1 MRTLSTWS
9 GLLLSTFGLVCAASC
24 AGPPTRRPIEEL
36 YREALEASRLAQ
48 DPAVD
53 AVAEANA
60 LARSSAE
67 NDERN
72 SPPPPHGKP
81 ETDGPRVTDVF
92 VDTEIREAIQSIATQ
107 AGIVIA
113 VDDLVRGSVTVT
125 LDDVPFET
133 ALRMMTLPLGF
144 VYRRCDQEYLVG
156 SPLPTSAMFPQIAET
171 VDYSPRHFTTAELL
185 ELTPTYAALYIK
197 ASATRNMMVIT
208 APCPMVHGIITDL
221 ERIDQPIPQVLLEA
235 IICVYSPE
243 SGFEFGLD
251 LAGAAQSGNGGFL
264 TAQMTDL
271 SISALADP
279 GSMGGLQA
287 FELTSAYLRALAS
300 EGYLSIR
307 AAPRV
312 MAQDG
317 ERASIVIGEETYFT
331 VGDGQNFFRD
341 LKPVRSGISLS
352 IIPKIRGSE
361 VTVEIE
367 RAEVSDELRPSK
379 LLPSPD
385 GHLPTLGTRQVST
398 TVRVRDGETIV
409 IGGLVQ
415 RRTVE
420 RIVKVPVLGDIPGLG
435 LIFQRVDERD
445 EEVEVA
451 IFISPRIVRER
462 PRP

>member
-1 MRTLSTWS
+1 MQTSWSATVLS
-9 GLLLSTFGLVCAASC
+9 GFVLVLAASC
-24 AGPPTRRPIEEL
+24 AGQPTRRPMEEL
-36 YREALEASRLAQ
+36 YREALESSRLVH
-48 DPAVD
+48 DPALD
-53 AVAEANA
+53 AVAEANER
-60 LARSSAE
+60 ARESAK
-67 NDERN
+67 NDDRN

-81 ETDGPRVTDVF
+81 EAEGPRVTDVF

-125 LDDVPFET
+125 LNDVPFET

-144 VYRRCDQEYLVG
+144 VYRRCNQEYLVG

-171 VDYSPRHFTTAELL
+171 VDYSPKHFTTAELL
-185 ELTPTYAALYIK
+185 ELTPAYAALYIK
-197 ASATRNMMVIT
+197 ASATRNMMVVT

-251 LAGAAQSGNGGFL
+251 LAGAAKSGNGSFV
-264 TAQMTDL
+264 TAQMSDL
-271 SISALADP
+271 SLSALADP

-300 EGYLSIR
+300 EGYISIR

-331 VGDGQNFFRD
+331 VGDGQNLFRD

-352 IIPKIRGSE
+352 IVPKIRGSE
-361 VTVEIE
+361 VTVQIE

-379 LLPSPD
+379 LLPTAD
-385 GHLPTLGTRQVST
+385 GSLPTLGTRQVST
-398 TVRVRDGETIV
+398 TVHVRDGETIV

-415 RRTVE
+415 RRKVE
-420 RIVKVPVLGDIPGLG
+420 RVVKVPILGDIPGLG
-435 LIFQRVDERD
+435 LLFQRIDERD
-445 EEVEVA
+445 EETEVA
-451 IFISPRIVRER
+451 IFLSPRIVKER